1 MVEDEVV
8 VEGGDVV
15 GAEVD
20 METIKVFFCCLRSLG
35 SNMLIKCRDDV
46 IPNRC

>member
-20 METIKVFFCCLRSLG
+20 METIKVVFHYFKISG
-35 SNMLIKCRDDV
+35 K
-46 IPNRC
+46 